1 MKKKSVLRKAID
13 IPVSAMASALS
24 SSTSTLLFLST
35 ILLLIIFFMS
45 HSLTLNQTQLIINSY
60 SLSNNSSTKNNN
72 NSTTTT
78 TQIHI
83 PIPSSNISNTNYR
96 SPPPKVSLVSF
107 LSNSVH
113 LNRTKN
119 NFQTAKKIIKKSR
132 SEKIEYDLAQARAA
146 IHEAIVSRSFKSDK
160 NESFIPRGS
169 VYRNAYAFHQSHIE
183 MVKRFKVWSYKEGEP
198 PVFHMAPVNNIYA
211 IEGHFMDEIES
222 EKSGFRA
229 KNPEEAHMFFL
240 PLSVVN
246 IISYVY
252 NPILTKADYSRD
264 RLCRLV
270 HDYIA
275 VVANKYPFW
284 NKSTG
289 ADHFLVSCHDWA
301 PEVSHGK
308 PQLLNNFI
316 RVLCNANTSEGFQPK
331 RDVSLP
337 EINLRVGTLGPPDV
351 GQSPSKRSIL
361 AFFAGRAHGYIRHI
375 LFEHWKGKDN
385 EVRVH
390 EKLPMGQNYSKLLG
404 QSKFCLCPSGYEVA
418 SPRVVEAI
426 NAGCVPVI
434 ISDNYSLPFSDVLN
448 WSTFSITIPTSKI
461 SEIKNILKEVP
472 NKEYLK
478 MYRRVLLVKR
488 HFVLNRPA
496 QPFDVIHMVLHS
508 VWLRRLNFK
517 LGNVNII

>member
-1 MKKKSVLRKAID
+1 
-13 IPVSAMASALS
+13 MASALS
-24 SSTSTLLFLST
+24 SSTAVLFLST
-35 ILLLIIFFMS
+35 LLLLILFFIS
-45 HSLTLNQTQLIINSY
+45 HNLTLNQTQLTIHSYSY
-60 SLSNNSSTKNNN
+60 SLTNISTNNN
-72 NSTTTT
+72 NNTTITSIPIPSTSHDIIQNIDHNSSTTTT
-78 TQIHI
+78 
-83 PIPSSNISNTNYR
+83 
-96 SPPPKVSLVSF
+96 PPNVSLASF
-107 LSNSVH
+107 LSPSSSLHPNTT
-113 LNRTKN
+113 NN
-119 NFQTAKKIIKKSR
+119 NFQTAKKIINSR
-132 SEKIEYDLAQARAA
+132 SDKIEYDLAQARAA
-146 IHEAIVSRSFKSDK
+146 IHEAIVTKSFKSDK

-169 VYRNAYAFHQSHIE
+169 AYRNPYAFHQSHIE
-183 MVKRFKVWSYKEGEP
+183 MVKRFKVWSYKEGEA

-229 KNPEEAHMFFL
+229 RNAEEAHMFFL

-270 HDYIA
+270 YDYIH

-289 ADHFLVSCHDWA
+289 ADHFMLSCHDWA
-301 PEVSHGK
+301 PEISHGK
-308 PQLLNNFI
+308 PQFLNNFI
-316 RVLCNANTSEGFQPK
+316 RVLCNANISEGFQPK

-337 EINLRVGTLGPPDV
+337 EINLRVGTLGPPNV
-351 GQSPSKRSIL
+351 GLSPRKRTTL
-361 AFFAGRAHGYIRHI
+361 AFFAGRAHGYIRHV
-375 LFEHWKGKDN
+375 LFEHWKDKDD

-390 EKLPMGQNYSKLLG
+390 EKLPIGQNYSKLLG

-434 ISDNYSLPFSDVLN
+434 ISDNYSLPFNDVLN
-448 WSTFSITIPTSKI
+448 WNTFSINIPTSKI
-461 SEIKNILKEVP
+461 PEIKNILKKVP
-472 NKEYLK
+472 IKEYLK
-478 MYRRVLLVKR
+478 MYRRVLLVKK

-508 VWLRRLNFK
+508 IWLRRLNFK
-517 LGNVNII
+517 FGNVNNI

>member
-1 MKKKSVLRKAID
+1 
-13 IPVSAMASALS
+13 MASALS
-24 SSTSTLLFLST
+24 SSTAVLFLST
-35 ILLLIIFFMS
+35 LLLLILFFIS
-45 HSLTLNQTQLIINSY
+45 HNLTLNQTQLTIHSYSY
-60 SLSNNSSTKNNN
+60 SLTNISTNNN
-72 NSTTTT
+72 NNTTITSIPIPSTSHDIIIQNIDHNSSTTTT
-78 TQIHI
+78 
-83 PIPSSNISNTNYR
+83 
-96 SPPPKVSLVSF
+96 PPNVSLASF
-107 LSNSVH
+107 LSPSSSLHPN
-113 LNRTKN
+113 T
-119 NFQTAKKIIKKSR
+119 KIINSR
-132 SEKIEYDLAQARAA
+132 SDKIESDLAQARAA
-146 IHEAIVSRSFKSDK
+146 IHEAIVTKSFKSDK

-169 VYRNAYAFHQSHIE
+169 AYRNPYAFHQSHIE

-229 KNPEEAHMFFL
+229 RNAEEAHMYFL

-270 HDYIA
+270 YDYIH

-289 ADHFLVSCHDWA
+289 ADHFMLSCHDWA
-301 PEVSHGK
+301 PEISHRK
-308 PQLLNNFI
+308 PQFLNNFI

-337 EINLRVGTLGPPDV
+337 EINLRVGTLGPPNV
-351 GQSPSKRSIL
+351 GLSPKKRTTL
-361 AFFAGRAHGYIRHI
+361 AFFAGRAHGYIRHV
-375 LFEHWKGKDN
+375 LFEHWKDKDD

-390 EKLPMGQNYSKLLG
+390 EKLPIGQNYSKLLG

-426 NAGCVPVI
+426 NAG
-434 ISDNYSLPFSDVLN
+434 
-448 WSTFSITIPTSKI
+448 
-461 SEIKNILKEVP
+461 
-472 NKEYLK
+472 
-478 MYRRVLLVKR
+478 
-488 HFVLNRPA
+488 PA

-508 VWLRRLNFK
+508 IWLRRLNFK
-517 LGNVNII
+517 FGNVNNI